1 MNVWSHKLMIN
12 DEKSHRTTSSSIPGK
27 ARPQRRAGT
36 ETVVGNSSPSSFL
49 GRNFSPEQ
57 ITELP
62 GMGGE
67 PRNIFLT
74 LHWKDSAVQLCC
86 IPAGN

>member
-49 GRNFSPEQ
+49 GRSFSPEQ

-74 LHWKDSAVQLCC
+74 LHRKDSAVQLCC